1 MSCDEIEELLTAY
14 VDDELPA
21 DDRDRVDT
29 HLAGC
34 ESCRQTLADL
44 TALGEDLDMIKF
56 KEPSDAELERYWRSV
71 YNRMERSIGWVL
83 LSIGVIVLLCYGAF
97 ELVESFIRDPGVALA
112 AKIGVVALLVGVIVL
127 FVSLLRERLAVR
139 KSDRYSREVER

>member
-1 MSCDEIEELLTAY
+1 MSCDEIEALLTAY
-14 VDDELPA
+14 VDNELPA

-34 ESCRQTLADL
+34 ESCRRTLADL

-112 AKIGVVALLVGVIVL
+112 AKIGVVALLVGAIVL

>member
-1 MSCDEIEELLTAY
+1 MSCDEYETMLTAY
-14 VDDELPA
+14 VDDELPPE
-21 DDRDRVDT
+21 DRQRLED

-34 ESCRQTLADL
+34 ESCRHTLAAL
-44 TALGEDLDMIKF
+44 TAVGEDLAMIEF
-56 KEPSDAELERYWRSV
+56 KEPSDAELEQYWRSV
-71 YNRMERSIGWVL
+71 YNRMERGIGWVL

-97 ELVESFIRDPGVALA
+97 ALLENFIRDPGVALA
-112 AKIGVVALLVGVIVL
+112 AKIGVVALLVGAVFL